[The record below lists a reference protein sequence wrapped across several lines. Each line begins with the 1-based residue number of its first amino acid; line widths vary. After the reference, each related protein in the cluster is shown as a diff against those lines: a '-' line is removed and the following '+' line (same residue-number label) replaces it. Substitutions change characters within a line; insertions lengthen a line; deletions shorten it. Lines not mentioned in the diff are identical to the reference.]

1 MLTVIRKRLLL
12 SGFVLCVSA
21 PVLARSAMEDML
33 MVKLFFGENHKR
45 EDIVQDALAR
55 LDMIA
60 ANDPDVMAARIRYL
74 VRHGRIDDARSATQR
89 LAEHAPGSAALKS
102 AQTSLMLATPEGRQQ
117 LQKARLLATSGHT
130 AEALVA
136 YRALFSGAFPSD
148 ALALEYWRVVAHTPD
163 GKAEAIERLEVLN
176 RDHPGNNEL
185 RLTLAGLLFSV
196 QRSAEGFQILRP
208 LAQSEQNREDAADM
222 WFTQIQDMP
231 ESENRLT
238 ALKDFVTLFQT
249 GRSADLAR
257 RMLVTE
263 TAQWLDPAFRA
274 RMHGLQ
280 NVTANNVALAE
291 PDLRRALAQSPD
303 DGEILGAMGIVESR
317 RGQRARAVNLLSRA
331 ISIEPNSSNRSKWE
345 SLLQT
350 NRYWLLINS
359 GDAVLAVGQFAQAG
373 LKYRQ
378 ASMLDREDSY
388 APEGLGDVAMAQHD
402 LAAAERFYKK
412 ALRLDK
418 ENTGVLRSLFRL
430 YRARS
435 TVEADGFA
443 QHLSVRQKRAID
455 DLVQGM
461 HDDMLADEA
470 RGLES
475 HNQWAQ
481 ASRIQHLR
489 LQAHPNNPWTVY
501 HLAKDL
507 AGMGRVADA
516 DAVFSQAQRR
526 PPQDATMLYAH
537 ALYLSSFDRDAEAL
551 AVLHTMP
558 QSGWDSPMKDMAGR
572 IALSQL
578 LARARALREGGH
590 EKQAIALLEAQ
601 PPSDRIDL
609 ELADWAQQDMDWKR
623 ALFYEQRVLWRN
635 PQSLE
640 GRLGVAEILASE
652 GQKLAAHRNVDMA
665 QNQHEAEIRDSLNL
679 MRRVAYVRM
688 VAGDRDEARRLYA
701 TLSQQAESA
710 PPGMD
715 SALALRDAARFDAA
729 NHHPRDALALYQ
741 HDVVASSITRVVPC
755 DNVAFTQMTR
765 TMDNEDWLK
774 RGIRSDAGDL
784 YKQQNIM
791 VTLDYDYWGLSGNRG
806 YSRMRAG
813 STMLEADGPLSDG
826 TAQLRADFVDMTA
839 GTFGSDSD
847 GGYTPLW
854 ATCST
859 AVCHGQTHQDAMG
872 VSLAAGWFNRTWQ
885 GDIGTT
891 PIGMKVVTIA
901 GGGSYRG
908 RMGPLGFILNVHHR
922 PLTNSLLSF
931 GGQRDPNTGK
941 IWGGVR
947 ATGVTWN
954 LSYDTGGRNGVWA
967 SPGIDLLTGQNVGN
981 NWRAR
986 WMAGYYYK
994 IINEPNRRVTI
1005 GLSNMLWHYAQDASG
1020 YTLGRGGYYSPQ
1032 EYLSFSVPVW
1042 WRQRTHYWSW
1052 EVGASISWSTSSTSS
1067 SRRYPIQRL
1076 LDGVHS
1082 STFTDRDAIESG
1094 GSSSGLGYTA
1104 QAVIER
1110 RINPHFSVG
1119 AGIDIQEARNYTPS
1133 HAFVFLHYFQHV
1145 WDGDMDIPPQPLI
1158 PYAQW

>member
-1 MLTVIRKRLLL
+1 MRW
-12 SGFVLCVSA
+12 
-21 PVLARSAMEDML
+21 RSNT
-33 MVKLFFGENHKR
+33 GGWS
-45 EDIVQDALAR
+45 
-55 LDMIA
+55 
-60 ANDPDVMAARIRYL
+60 P
-74 VRHGRIDDARSATQR
+74 
-89 LAEHAPGSAALKS
+89 
-102 AQTSLMLATPEGRQQ
+102 TP
-117 LQKARLLATSGHT
+117 
-130 AEALVA
+130 
-136 YRALFSGAFPSD
+136 
-148 ALALEYWRVVAHTPD
+148 PD
-163 GKAEAIERLEVLN
+163 GKAEAVERLEVLN
-176 RDHPGNNEL
+176 RDHPGNNDL

-196 QRSAEGFQILRP
+196 QRNAEGFQTLRP
-208 LAQSEQNREDAADM
+208 VAQSEQDRDDAADL
-222 WFTQIQDMP
+222 WFAQIQNMP
-231 ESENRLT
+231 ESEKRLA
-238 ALKDFVTLFQT
+238 ALKDFVSLFQT
-249 GRSADLAR
+249 GRSAGLAQK
-257 RMLVTE
+257 MLATE
-263 TAQWLDPAFRA
+263 TTQWQNPAFRA
-274 RMHGLQ
+274 RMRGLE
-280 NVTANNVALAE
+280 NVSSNNVALAE

-317 RGQRARAVNLLSRA
+317 KGRRARAVNLLSRA
-331 ISIEPNSSNRSKWE
+331 IQVAPNSSNRSKWE

-359 GDAVLAVGQFAQAG
+359 GDAALAAGQFAQAG
-373 LKYRQ
+373 AEYRQ
-378 ASMLDREDSY
+378 ASTLDREDSY

-402 LAAAERFYKK
+402 PVTAERFYKK

-418 ENTGVLRSLFRL
+418 DNTGVLRSLFRL

-435 TVEADGFA
+435 TAEADAFA
-443 QHLSVRQKRAID
+443 QHLSARQKRAID

-461 HDDMLADEA
+461 HDDMLADQA
-470 RGLES
+470 SGLES
-475 HNQWAQ
+475 HSQWAQ
-481 ASRIQHLR
+481 AARIQQQR
-489 LQAHPNNPWTVY
+489 LQADPGNPWTVY

-507 AGMGRVADA
+507 AAMGRVADA
-516 DAVFSQAQRR
+516 VFNQAERR
-526 PPQDATMLYAH
+526 APQDATTLYAH
-537 ALYLSSFDRDAEAL
+537 ALYLSSIDRDAEAL

-558 QSGWDSPMKDMAGR
+558 QSGWDGPMKDMAGR
-572 IALSQL
+572 IELSL
-578 LARARALREGGH
+578 LLVHARALREAGH

-601 PPSDRIDL
+601 PPSDRVDL

-623 ALFYEQRVLWRN
+623 AMFYEQRVLWRS

-652 GQKLAAHRNVDMA
+652 GQKQPAHRNVDMA
-665 QNQHEAEIRDSLNL
+665 QNQHQAEIRNSLNL
-679 MRRVAYVRM
+679 MRRLAYVRM
-688 VAGDRDEARRLYA
+688 VAGDREEARHLYA
-701 TLSQQAESA
+701 TLSQQAEGA

-715 SALALRDAARFDAA
+715 SALALRDAARFEAT
-729 NHHPRDALALYQ
+729 NHQPRDALALYR
-741 HDVVASSITRVVPC
+741 HDVVASGITPVVPR

-765 TMDNEDWLK
+765 TMDHEDWLK

-791 VTLDYDYWGLSGNRG
+791 VTLDYDYWGLSGNKG

-813 STMLEADGPLSDG
+813 STMLEADGPLGDG

-839 GTFGSDSD
+839 GTFDTDSD

-854 ATCST
+854 ATCPT

-872 VSLAAGWFNRTWQ
+872 VSLATGWFNRTWQ
-885 GDIGTT
+885 ADIGST
-891 PIGMKVVTIA
+891 PIGMKVVTVA

-967 SPGIDLLTGQNVGN
+967 SPSIDLLTGQNVEN

-994 IINEPNRRVTI
+994 IINQPNRRVTI
-1005 GLSNMLWHYAQDASG
+1005 GLSNMLWHYARDASG

-1032 EYLSFSVPVW
+1032 EYLSFSIPVW
-1042 WRQRTHYWSW
+1042 WRQRTRYWSW

-1067 SRRYPIQRL
+1067 SKRYPIQRL
-1076 LDGVHS
+1076 LDGVRS
-1082 STFTDRDAIESG
+1082 PTFTDRDAIESG

-1104 QAVIER
+1104 QGVIER
-1110 RINPHFSVG
+1110 RINPHFSIG
-1119 AGIDIQEARNYTPS
+1119 AGIDVQEARNYTPS
-1133 HAFVFLHYFQHV
+1133 HAFVFLHYFQHA
-1145 WDGDMDIPPQPLI
+1145 WDGDMDLPPQPLI

>member
-1 MLTVIRKRLLL
+1 
-12 SGFVLCVSA
+12 
-21 PVLARSAMEDML
+21 MEDML

-331 ISIEPNSSNRSKWE
+331 ISLEPNSSNRSKWE

-378 ASMLDREDSY
+378 ASMLDRED
-388 APEGLGDVAMAQHD
+388 
-402 LAAAERFYKK
+402 
-412 ALRLDK
+412 
-418 ENTGVLRSLFRL
+418 
-430 YRARS
+430 
-435 TVEADGFA
+435 
-443 QHLSVRQKRAID
+443 
-455 DLVQGM
+455 
-461 HDDMLADEA
+461 
-470 RGLES
+470 
-475 HNQWAQ
+475 
-481 ASRIQHLR
+481 
-489 LQAHPNNPWTVY
+489 
-501 HLAKDL
+501 
-507 AGMGRVADA
+507 
-516 DAVFSQAQRR
+516 
-526 PPQDATMLYAH
+526 
-537 ALYLSSFDRDAEAL
+537 
-551 AVLHTMP
+551 
-558 QSGWDSPMKDMAGR
+558 
-572 IALSQL
+572 
-578 LARARALREGGH
+578 
-590 EKQAIALLEAQ
+590 
-601 PPSDRIDL
+601 
-609 ELADWAQQDMDWKR
+609 
-623 ALFYEQRVLWRN
+623 
-635 PQSLE
+635 
-640 GRLGVAEILASE
+640 
-652 GQKLAAHRNVDMA
+652 
-665 QNQHEAEIRDSLNL
+665 
-679 MRRVAYVRM
+679 
-688 VAGDRDEARRLYA
+688 
-701 TLSQQAESA
+701 
-710 PPGMD
+710 
-715 SALALRDAARFDAA
+715 
-729 NHHPRDALALYQ
+729 
-741 HDVVASSITRVVPC
+741 
-755 DNVAFTQMTR
+755 
-765 TMDNEDWLK
+765 
-774 RGIRSDAGDL
+774 
-784 YKQQNIM
+784 
-791 VTLDYDYWGLSGNRG
+791 
-806 YSRMRAG
+806 
-813 STMLEADGPLSDG
+813 
-826 TAQLRADFVDMTA
+826 
-839 GTFGSDSD
+839 TFGSDSD